1 MAPKYSFFRPESA
14 LSQNSDWHE
23 FMHHSLENAAI
34 SEVYRQN
41 AVQSGDL
48 ELAQLFDLI
57 KDQNYLNVHKA
68 REILL
73 DGDSDQTVS

>member
-1 MAPKYSFFRPESA
+1 MAPKYSFFSPKSA

-34 SEVYRQN
+34 SEIYRQN

-48 ELAQLFDLI
+48 ELAKLFDLI

-68 REILL
+68 REVLFNRDL
-73 DGDSDQTVS
+73 DETVT